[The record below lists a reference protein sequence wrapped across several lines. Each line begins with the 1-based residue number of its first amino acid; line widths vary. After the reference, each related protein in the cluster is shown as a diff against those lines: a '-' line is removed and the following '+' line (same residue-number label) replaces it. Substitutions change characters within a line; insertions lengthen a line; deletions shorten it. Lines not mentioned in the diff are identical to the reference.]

1 MIVKTVTRIARIAEY
16 HLLQMNRRPDSCFR
30 AEFRPGSGGG
40 VARGG
45 DTELDPEGVG
55 QIGAMEVEIT
65 SLTERTAYLEE
76 KQQRREGLSV

>member
-1 MIVKTVTRIARIAEY
+1 M
-16 HLLQMNRRPDSCFR
+16 
-30 AEFRPGSGGG
+30 GGG

>member
-1 MIVKTVTRIARIAEY
+1 
-16 HLLQMNRRPDSCFR
+16 MNRRPDSCFR